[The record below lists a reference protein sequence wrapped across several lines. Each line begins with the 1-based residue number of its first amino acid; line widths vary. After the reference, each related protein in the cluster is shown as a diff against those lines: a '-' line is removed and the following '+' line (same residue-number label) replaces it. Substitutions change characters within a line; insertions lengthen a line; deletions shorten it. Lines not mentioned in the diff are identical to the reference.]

1 MVYFIFNFDKNTN
14 MPVALN
20 STQLEILKLF
30 RNDQPEE
37 ELQEIKSLL
46 IAYLANKV
54 TFEADKAFDKKDY
67 VDVVFDKW
75 KREHFRRTA

>member
-1 MVYFIFNFDKNTN
+1 

-54 TFEADKAFDKKDY
+54 TFEADKSFDEKGYADTI
-67 VDVVFDKW
+67 FEKW
-75 KREHFRRTA
+75 KQEHFRKTA

>member
-1 MVYFIFNFDKNTN
+1 

-30 RNDQPEE
+30 RDDQPEE

-46 IAYLANKV
+46 IAYLANNRNIL
-54 TFEADKAFDKKDY
+54 EEPY
-67 VDVVFDKW
+67 NI
-75 KREHFRRTA
+75 

>member
-1 MVYFIFNFDKNTN
+1 

-30 RNDQPEE
+30 RNDQSEE

-46 IAYLANKV
+46 VTYLADKV
-54 TFEADKAFDKKDY
+54 TTEADKAFDEKGYADTI
-67 VDVVFDKW
+67 FEKW
-75 KREHFRRTA
+75 KKEYFRKTA